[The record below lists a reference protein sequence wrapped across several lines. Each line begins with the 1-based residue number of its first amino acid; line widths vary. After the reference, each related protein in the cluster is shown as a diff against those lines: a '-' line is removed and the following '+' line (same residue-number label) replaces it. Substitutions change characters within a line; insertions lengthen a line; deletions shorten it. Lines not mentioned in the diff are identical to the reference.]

1 MALLPITITRLDAD
15 TYRVANVN
23 IGRLEDGTWAAI
35 PVTGDPWPLFKAD
48 TLEAALDLAAQAVTM
63 FAPADA

>member
-1 MALLPITITRLDAD
+1 
-15 TYRVANVN
+15 VN